1 MQLLEVRNLKKVYAS
16 RFSKTLTKA
25 LNGINLEVKAGEF
38 VAIMGESGSGKT
50 TLLNILSGIDKLTSG
65 EIYLKGENIALL
77 KEKDMAKFRREKIGF
92 VFQHFN
98 LLNSFT
104 NKDNILLPLVLNKVK
119 PSQMDMILRPVA
131 RKLGIEDLLNKYPF
145 ELSGGQKQRIAIARS
160 LITNPDLILADEPTG
175 ALDSK
180 NSDELL
186 ELFEKIN
193 EGGQTIL
200 MVTHSTKAASY
211 ASRVVFI
218 KDGVLFHEIYKGDK
232 SNEEMFVNIA
242 DTLTLLTREA

>member
-1 MQLLEVRNLKKVYAS
+1 M
-16 RFSKTLTKA
+16 
-25 LNGINLEVKAGEF
+25 
-38 VAIMGESGSGKT
+38 
-50 TLLNILSGIDKLTSG
+50 
-65 EIYLKGENIALL
+65 
-77 KEKDMAKFRREKIGF
+77 
-92 VFQHFN
+92 
-98 LLNSFT
+98 
-104 NKDNILLPLVLNKVK
+104 
-119 PSQMDMILRPVA
+119 
-131 RKLGIEDLLNKYPF
+131 GIEDLLNKYPF

-211 ASRVVFI
+211 ASRVIFI